1 MAERNHGGDAVLEAL
16 RNLGVDYIISSPGS
30 EWPPVWEALARQR
43 ANEIPGPKYINCWHE
58 TLAVTMAM
66 GYTRVTGRL
75 QAVLLH
81 AGVGALQG
89 AMGIHGAYISEVPML
104 ICSGES
110 ITNGDDPD
118 FDPGAQW
125 YRGLN
130 VVGGVDRW
138 VQHYV
143 KWSHHVPSP
152 LALYESVS
160 RAGEMAQRVPKGPTF
175 LDIPIEVMTPEWTP
189 PARMGKV
196 APAPKT
202 EPGASDVEKVANLL
216 LASSHPVIVAE
227 RSGGDLDAYHNLVAL
242 AETLSIPVVEASG
255 PIYANFPKQHPL
267 HQGYSLRPFMEQ
279 ADLFLIVGSP
289 APWYPPSAGPA
300 TATVVVVDEHPI
312 KEQMVYQDLHA
323 DLYLEGDVAASLR
336 LLTEAVTPRANGFP
350 RQERLDRW
358 QAEHDRRQ
366 QEHRAAEEKGEAS
379 DPIDP
384 VTLCAAINDVMGQEA
399 VFVEETITHR
409 QTILNHIQW
418 TEPQRYFHTTG
429 GLGQGLGL
437 ALGIKLAM
445 PDKPVVALMGDGSFL
460 YNPVVQSLGVANESG
475 LPILIILFN
484 NKKYSVMQSIH
495 LGWYPEGEAHTAQD
509 FHGVHIQGPDYQGL
523 LEPFGGYGEKVEH
536 PADLR
541 PALRRALDEVKAGR
555 TAIVDV
561 VLAF

>member
-1 MAERNHGGDAVLEAL
+1 MAERNHGGEAVLAAL

-81 AGVGALQG
+81 AGVGVLQG
-89 AMGIHGAYISEVPML
+89 SMGIHGAYISEVPML
-104 ICSGES
+104 VCSGES

-138 VQHYV
+138 VEPYV
-143 KWSHHVPSP
+143 KWSHHIPSP
-152 LALYESVS
+152 LALYESIS

-189 PARMGKV
+189 PARMGMV

-202 EPGASDVEKVANLL
+202 EPAASDVEKVANLL
-216 LASSHPVIVAE
+216 LASSHPVIIAE
-227 RSGGDLDAYHNLVAL
+227 RCGGDLEAYRNLVAL

-267 HQGYSLRPFMEQ
+267 HQGYSLRPFMDQ
-279 ADLFLIVGSP
+279 ADLFLVVDSQ

-336 LLTEAVTPRANGFP
+336 LLTEAVVSRSGAVQ
-350 RQERLDRW
+350 RQERLDHW
-358 QAEHDRRQ
+358 QAEHDKRQ
-366 QEHRAAEEKGEAS
+366 QGHREAEAQAETS
-379 DPIDP
+379 DPIHP
-384 VTLCAAINDVMGQEA
+384 VELCTAINEVMGQEA

-437 ALGIKLAM
+437 ALGVKLAM
-445 PDKPVVALMGDGSFL
+445 PEKPVVALMGDGSFL
-460 YNPVVQSLGVANESG
+460 YNPVVQSLGVASESG
-475 LPILIILFN
+475 LPILIIVFN
-484 NKKYSVMQSIH
+484 NGKYSVMQSIH
-495 LGWYPEGEAHTAQD
+495 LGWYPEGEANTTQD
-509 FHGVHIQGPDYQGL
+509 FHGVHIPGPDYQGL
-523 LEPFGGYGEKVEH
+523 VEPFGGYGQKVER
-536 PADLR
+536 PSELR
-541 PALRRALDEVKAGR
+541 PALRRALDEVKSGR